1 MEDFPDTLPP
11 DAPLQM
17 RTMDEVATPLTP
29 IAAAPLS
36 KWSLRDWLKAG
47 QGIAFFRP
55 VSVGARQI
63 SALQFFVLLCLLL
76 LIPVGIARFE
86 VNGAAIFNLRGLL
99 LSWITMSIMAVFT
112 WLVLE
117 SEAKR
122 PEKALEDSTLAPHSG
137 AHLGTFLGIL
147 YAASIPLILTSALL
161 IVLAMRLPELSTNPW
176 LPWLVYWA
184 SWLVFAWGAVIT
196 YRMGKL
202 FQISYRAI
210 AILVIGSVG
219 ISLIYGFT
227 VHERIWQV
235 DYAEQSINEPPRMRL
250 SQDLFEHQS
259 TLLQT
264 QLNALA
270 PHRAGMRDLYAL
282 VFAPYAS
289 ENVFINESRM
299 VGSVLTERF
308 DAKDRLVQLVNHAST
323 TASVA
328 WATPLNL
335 QRSIDA
341 IAQKMDK
348 ENDVFLL
355 YMTSHGA
362 NDFKLAASHWPL
374 EVDPLTP
381 ANLANML
388 NNAGIRY
395 RVLIISACYSG
406 GWIPPLANDY
416 SLVMTA
422 ADATHTSYGCGKKS
436 DLTYFGKA
444 FFAEQLRNTFSFEE
458 AFKNAVPVI
467 EKREKDAGKTDG
479 FSNPQISVGAQ
490 VNSAL
495 SELSQRLAQLPKQP

>member
-1 MEDFPDTLPP
+1 LN
-11 DAPLQM
+11 A
-17 RTMDEVATPLTP
+17 MDQVAIPLTP
-29 IAAAPLS
+29 IAAAPVK

-47 QGIAFFRP
+47 QGIVFFRP
-55 VSVGARQI
+55 VSLGSQQV
-63 SALQFFVLLCLLL
+63 SAWQFLVLICLLL
-76 LIPVGIARFE
+76 FISVGISRFE
-86 VNGAAIFNLRGLL
+86 VNGAALFNLHGLF
-99 LSWITMSIMAVFT
+99 LSWISAPILAVFA

-117 SEAKR
+117 LDIKR
-122 PEKALEDSTLAPHSG
+122 TQKTLDDTTLAPQST
-137 AHLGTFLGIL
+137 AHLGTFLGIS
-147 YAASIPLILTSALL
+147 YAASIPLVLASALL
-161 IVLAMRLPELSTNPW
+161 TVLAIRLPELSANTW
-176 LPWLVYWA
+176 LPWVVYAA
-184 SWLVFAWGAVIT
+184 SWLVFVWAAVNT
-196 YRMGKL
+196 YRIGRL
-202 FQISYRAI
+202 FQLSYRAI
-210 AILVIGSVG
+210 AVLVIGSAS

-227 VHERIWQV
+227 VQERIWEI
-235 DYAEQSINEPPRMRL
+235 DYAALRSDEPPRMQL

-259 TLLQT
+259 TLLQN
-264 QLNALA
+264 QLNALV
-270 PHRAGMRDLYAL
+270 PHRAGTRDLYSI

-289 ENVFINESRM
+289 ENVFINESKM
-299 VGSVLTERF
+299 VSSVLTERF
-308 DAKDRLVQLVNHAST
+308 DAKDRLVQLVNHVST
-323 TASVA
+323 TATVA

-374 EVDPLTP
+374 EVESLTP
-381 ANLANML
+381 ANLAKML
-388 NNAGIRY
+388 NDAGIRH

-422 ADATHTSYGCGKKS
+422 ADATHTSYGCGRKS

-444 FFAEQLRNTFSFEE
+444 FFGEQLRNTFSFEE
-458 AFKNAVPVI
+458 AFNKAVPVI
-467 EKREKDAGKTDG
+467 EKREKDAGKADG

-495 SELSQRLAQLPKQP
+495 SELSQRLAQMPKQP

>member
-1 MEDFPDTLPP
+1 MHDFPDTLPP
-11 DAPLQM
+11 DTPLQM
-17 RTMDEVATPLTP
+17 NSMDEVTAPLTST
-29 IAAAPLS
+29 AAAPVS

-55 VSVGARQI
+55 VGLGARQI
-63 SALQFFVLLCLLL
+63 SALQFFVLICLLL

-86 VNGAAIFNLRGLL
+86 VNDAAIFNLRSLL
-99 LSWITMSIMAVFT
+99 LSWVSMPVMAVFA

-117 SEAKR
+117 SETKR
-122 PEKALEDSTLAPHSG
+122 SQQTLGDATVAPQSV
-137 AHLGTFLGIL
+137 AHLGTFLGIS
-147 YAASIPLILTSALL
+147 YAASIPLVFISTLL
-161 IVLAMRLPELSTNPW
+161 AVLAMRLPELSANRW
-176 LPWLVYWA
+176 LPWVVYCA
-184 SWLVFAWGAVIT
+184 SWLVFVWAAVIT
-196 YRMGKL
+196 YRMGRL
-202 FQISYRAI
+202 FQLSHRAI
-210 AILVIGSVG
+210 AALVIGSVG

-227 VHERIWQV
+227 VQERIWEV
-235 DYAEQSINEPPRMRL
+235 DYAEQASNEPPRMQL

-259 TLLQT
+259 TLLQN

-270 PHRAGMRDLYAL
+270 PHRADTRDLYAL

-289 ENVFINESRM
+289 ENVFINESKM
-299 VGSVLTERF
+299 VSSVLTERF
-308 DAKDRLVQLVNHAST
+308 DTKDRLVQLVNHVST
-323 TASVA
+323 TATVA

-362 NDFKLAASHWPL
+362 SDFKLAASHWPL

-381 ANLANML
+381 VNLANML
-388 NNAGIRY
+388 DNAGIRH

-422 ADATHTSYGCGKKS
+422 ADATHTSYGCGRKS

-458 AFKNAVPVI
+458 AYKKAVPVI
-467 EKREKDAGKTDG
+467 EKRENDAGKTDG

-490 VNSAL
+490 VNLAL
-495 SELSQRLAQLPKQP
+495 SELSQRLERLPKQP